1 MACTTI
7 LVGRLASNDNSTII
21 ARNDDCPSGQFTEKK
36 LIIKEKNTMGETY
49 TSKISKVCVKL
60 PKESLKYTLFPSVN
74 DKSGLWPAA
83 GINELNVGMSATET
97 ITSNPRVLGADP
109 YVKLHI
115 ENDEEIPGGIG
126 EEDLVALVLPYI
138 KSARE
143 GVLRL
148 GKLLEEYGT
157 YEPNGIAF
165 NDDKEVWW
173 LETIGGHHFIARRV
187 PDDRYVVMPNQFG
200 LDNFDLEDAFGEQKD
215 NICSKDLKEFI
226 KKFHLDL
233 NQNDVFNPRLIFGSY
248 SDSDHV
254 YNTPRAW
261 DIERNFNKLSFKWYG
276 DNADYTPESDN
287 LPWSLVPDHKLSVE
301 DVKYA
306 LSLHFQGTEY
316 DPYSKGASKLIYRT
330 IGINRTSLLNMVQ
343 IRNGVEENKKAILW
357 FTFGSNVFNQIVPFM
372 IHGNN
377 VPSYYE
383 NTTLELDSNNFYWAN
398 RLIGAL
404 ADAHYGSCLI
414 HIERYQNALANKAHE
429 LINLVDF
436 ANYPLD
442 DFNKEMADEAQKLTR
457 DCLEKVLYTSSMN
470 MKNAFQRSDN

>member
-21 ARNDDCPSGQFTEKK
+21 ARNDDCPSGQFNEKK
-36 LIIKEKNTMGETY
+36 LIIKEANEMGETY
-49 TSKISKVCVKL
+49 TSKISKVMVKL
-60 PKESLKYTLFPSVN
+60 PKESLKYTLFPSVD
-74 DKSGLWPAA
+74 DKDGLWPAA
-83 GINELNVGMSATET
+83 GINSLNVGMTATET

-109 YVKLHI
+109 YVKLI
-115 ENDEEIPGGIG
+115 KEGEKEIAGGIG

-165 NDDKEVWW
+165 SDSKEIWW

-200 LDNFDLEDAFGEQKD
+200 LDEFDLEDAMNQQKD
-215 NICSKDLKEFI
+215 NICSRDLAEFI

-233 NQNDVFNPRLIFGSY
+233 NQNGVFNPRLIFGSY

-261 DIERNFNKLSFKWYG
+261 DVERNFNKLSFKWYG
-276 DNADYTPESDN
+276 DDADYTPESDN
-287 LPWSLVPDHKLSVE
+287 IPWSLVPDHKLSVE

-316 DPYSKGASKLIYRT
+316 DPYSKIADKKIYRT
-330 IGINRTSLLNMVQ
+330 IGINRTSLLNMIN
-343 IRNGVEENKKAILW
+343 IRNDVSDDKKAILW
-357 FTFGSNVFNQIVPFM
+357 FSFGSNPFNQIVPFFTS
-372 IHGNN
+372 GSF
-377 VPSYYE
+377 VPSYYKD
-383 NTTLELDSNNFYWAN
+383 TTLTVDSNNFYWAN
-398 RLIGAL
+398 RLICAL
-404 ADAHYGSCLI
+404 ADAHFNTCQI
-414 HIERYQNALANKAHE
+414 HIERYQNSLANEAHR
-429 LINLVDF
+429 LINKVDF
-436 ANYPLD
+436 ESLD
-442 DFNKEMADEAQKLTR
+442 IDKFNEEMANLAKKLTN
-457 DCLEKVLYTSSMN
+457 DCLGKVLYTSSMN
-470 MKNAFQRSDN
+470 MKNAFSRSDN